1 MKLTPILLFFL
12 FFFLGCNTKEN
23 MKGNSLSTNIKDVQ
37 IVKDTI
43 TITDSIIS
51 KECLYQNLSKTND
64 FKLVYYEKYSG
75 SEISNRYWDV
85 IVYDKGKRK
94 IDSIRQ
100 NLNIFSSSFVNFD
113 DAKSYLTGVNT
124 KRKVVDNY
132 NGGFVVADFNFDS
145 KNDFAIIND
154 IGGTG
159 GPFYS
164 FYIQKDNSKFE
175 LNKFLQD
182 SVIYFPSKIDKTK
195 RMLITNVHEGAC
207 FIGEYKYKFEK
218 GEWKEI
224 SKKLID
230 ICKEQ

>member
-1 MKLTPILLFFL
+1 MKLTAILLFFL
-12 FFFLGCNTKEN
+12 LFFFGCTTKEKTKN
-23 MKGNSLSTNIKDVQ
+23 NLSSISKKTIQ
-37 IVKDTI
+37 IEKDTI
-43 TITDSIIS
+43 IVTDSIII
-51 KECLYQNLSKTND
+51 KERLYENLSKTNN
-64 FKLVYYEKYSG
+64 FKLVYYEKYTG
-75 SEISNRYWDV
+75 SEISNHYWDV
-85 IVYDKGKRK
+85 IIYDKEKKK

-124 KRKVVDNY
+124 KKKVVDNY
-132 NGGFVVADFNFDS
+132 NGDFVVADFNFDS

-164 FYIQKDNSKFE
+164 FYIQNNNSKFE

-182 SVIYFPSKIDKTK
+182 SVTYFPSKIDKNK
-195 RMLITNVHEGAC
+195 KMLITYVHAGAC
-207 FIGEYKYKFEK
+207 FLGEHKYKLEK